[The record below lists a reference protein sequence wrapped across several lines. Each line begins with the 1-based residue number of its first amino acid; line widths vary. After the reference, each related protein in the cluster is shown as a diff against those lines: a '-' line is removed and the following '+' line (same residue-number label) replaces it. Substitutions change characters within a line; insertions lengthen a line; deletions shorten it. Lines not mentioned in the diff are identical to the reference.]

1 MLNGKELETV
11 RNMRLF
17 QNLTP
22 EELSI
27 IESSSVTRSFEKGAE
42 IFQQGDDVLHF
53 YGVLDGWVKLHRT
66 TSGGEQ
72 ALLGLFGKGET
83 FAEAAM
89 FLGHR
94 YPASAEAVQ
103 RCKLCLFNAEL
114 FEKAAATHPSILFGM
129 LGSVSQH
136 LHGMMLQ
143 VEQLK
148 TRNAK
153 QRIGLFLLRFC
164 GRGDG
169 PAKVHLPYDKALIA
183 ARLGM
188 TPESLSRN
196 LSALKPIGVEVFG
209 EVVAVQ
215 DCNRLAK
222 FCTTSPLRRRSSN

>member
-1 MLNGKELETV
+1 MLNGKELESV

-27 IESSSVTRSFEKGAE
+27 IGRSSVTRTYEKGAE
-42 IFQQGDDVLHF
+42 IFRQDDDIPHF
-53 YGVLDGWVKLHRT
+53 YGVLDGWVKVHRT
-66 TSGGEQ
+66 TSTGEQ

-94 YPASAEAVQ
+94 YPASAEAVE
-103 RCKLCLFNAEL
+103 RCKLCLFSAEV
-114 FEKAAATHPSILFGM
+114 FEKSAATHPSILFGM
-129 LGSVSQH
+129 LGSISHH

-169 PAKVHLPYDKALIA
+169 TAQIHLPYDKSLLAG
-183 ARLGM
+183 RLGM

-196 LSALKPIGVEVFG
+196 LSALKPVGVEVFG

-215 DCNRLAK
+215 DCNRLAE
-222 FCTTSPLRRRSSN
+222 FCTTSPLRQRSGN